1 MNVGSG
7 TVGWGPFSFQGE
19 VPRSKQKSFSEKP
32 LETKRGE
39 HFREPLTKRASFF
52 RKPSS
57 GRGSLIPKA
66 LDRKGK
72 PFRKPP
78 PGGNGRYRITSKP
91 KQNKEGCLFRK
102 PFYRG
107 LSLPK
112 APFWGKPS
120 GKEGLLFRAALSEKL
135 GSHFPK
141 PSRKKNGL
149 SLWEALPKRR
159 ARFFRKPEPISG
171 RRQRA
176 LREALSSSPC

>member
-1 MNVGSG
+1 LTAILNVGSG
-7 TVGWGPFSFQGE
+7 TFGLGPFSFQGE

-112 APFWGKPS
+112 APVGSKGWHFGGSPLVRRACFLGSPLRKT
-120 GKEGLLFRAALSEKL
+120 GLAFPKALSEKKWALSL
-135 GSHFPK
+135 GSPPKKKGSLFSKARAHF
-141 PSRKKNGL
+141 
-149 SLWEALPKRR
+149 W
-159 ARFFRKPEPISG
+159 
-171 RRQRA
+171 
-176 LREALSSSPC
+176 